1 MMVNPDVKP
10 ENTPKNAKRQQPIE
24 KQRILKP
31 KYKLSGCSVFT
42 VSLPGG
48 RFDHLSQRQLRHC
61 ELKEEYAENAVRNT
75 LKT

>member
-1 MMVNPDVKP
+1 MQ
-10 ENTPKNAKRQQPIE
+10 KNNNLLKN
-24 KQRILKP
+24 KRILKP

-48 RFDHLSQRQLRHC
+48 RFDPLSQRQLRHC
-61 ELKEEYAENAVRNT
+61 EVKEEYAENAVRNT